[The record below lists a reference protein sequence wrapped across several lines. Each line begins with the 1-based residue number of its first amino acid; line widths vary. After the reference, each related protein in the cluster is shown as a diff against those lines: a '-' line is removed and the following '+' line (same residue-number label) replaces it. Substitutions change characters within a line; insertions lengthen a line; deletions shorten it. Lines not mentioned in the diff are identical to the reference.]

1 MPDRCGWIPMNL
13 WKHDQNCNWLDIRGL
28 LAIHPC
34 VVHLILPYSFIIISL
49 TFLYLIVLL
58 LNFICKLCSS
68 LSLSSFFLNLQEN
81 DMLNPLTISISDIF
95 IFNHHCISPMR
106 CSFDTAI
113 FIHHYIFIFNSFLVD
128 SLKYHI
134 GYLQK

>member
-68 LSLSSFFLNLQEN
+68 LSLSLRFFLICKKMICSTLSQSVSQTF
-81 DMLNPLTISISDIF
+81 LYSIIIAFHPCVVHLILPYSF
-95 IFNHHCISPMR
+95 II
-106 CSFDTAI
+106 T
-113 FIHHYIFIFNSFLVD
+113 FLYSIVF
-128 SLKYHI
+128 LWI
-134 GYLQK
+134 V